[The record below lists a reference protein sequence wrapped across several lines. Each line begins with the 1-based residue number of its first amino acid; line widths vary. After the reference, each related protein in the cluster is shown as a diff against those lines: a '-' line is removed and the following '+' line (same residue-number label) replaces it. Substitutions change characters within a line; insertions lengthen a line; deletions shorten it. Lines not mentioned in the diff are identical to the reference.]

1 MTANGWP
8 WLSLAAT
15 TQPASSITVRETS
28 WSCGSWSTAATGAAA
43 AAPKLVN
50 ASASTPRT
58 DRIAECARK
67 RLTARLSA
75 RRRFE
80 LLHATFQLIQPLVG
94 PLRGLIGGLR
104 ALGRA
109 LHARVE
115 LIEARVDPR
124 EVVIV
129 GGAGTKAQGGDDRH
143 ARKSV
148 W

>member
-1 MTANGWP
+1 MIRRPPRSTRTYTLFP
-8 WLSLAAT
+8 YT
-15 TQPASSITVRETS
+15 TLFRSSITVRETS

-94 PLRGLIGGLR
+94 PLRGLL
-104 ALGRA
+104 
-109 LHARVE
+109 
-115 LIEARVDPR
+115 
-124 EVVIV
+124 
-129 GGAGTKAQGGDDRH
+129 GGD
-143 ARKSV
+143 RKITRLTSSH
-148 W
+148 

>member
-1 MTANGWP
+1 MRISDW
-8 WLSLAAT
+8 
-15 TQPASSITVRETS
+15 SSDVCS
-28 WSCGSWSTAATGAAA
+28 S
-43 AAPKLVN
+43 
-50 ASASTPRT
+50 
-58 DRIAECARK
+58 D
-67 RLTARLSA
+67 LSA

-129 GGAGTKAQGGDDRH
+129 GGAGPKAQGGEDRH
-143 ARKSV
+143 RPEEPRVGKGWVSTCRYR

>member
-1 MTANGWP
+1 MREFFCCTQKTAYGLRISDW
-8 WLSLAAT
+8 
-15 TQPASSITVRETS
+15 SSDVCS
-28 WSCGSWSTAATGAAA
+28 SDLAA
-43 AAPKLVN
+43 AAPRLVN

-129 GGAGTKAQGGDDRH
+129 GGAGTD
-143 ARKSV
+143 RKSTRLNSSH
-148 W
+148 

>member
-1 MTANGWP
+1 MGISDW
-8 WLSLAAT
+8 
-15 TQPASSITVRETS
+15 SSDVCS
-28 WSCGSWSTAATGAAA
+28 SD
-43 AAPKLVN
+43 L
-50 ASASTPRT
+50 ASAPRKA
-58 DRIAECARK
+58 RIAGCARK

-124 EVVIV
+124 EVVDRESV
-129 GGAGTKAQGGDDRH
+129 VQGN
-143 ARKSV
+143 SV
-148 W
+148 SVRVDLGWPRTIKKKK